1 MKTYERD
8 DKIYAVPLGF
18 SIPAVQGEESLVNAA
33 ESLKTLAEEISSI
46 REENPD
52 LGRVMIPTDSEM
64 LLEIFYR
71 LESTDLKKRT
81 ALWMKRR

>member
-18 SIPAVQGEESLVNAA
+18 LVPAVQGEESLVNAA

-52 LGRVMIPTDSEM
+52 IGRVMIPTDSANASGNFLSSGE
-64 LLEIFYR
+64 YR
-71 LESTDLKKRT
+71 HEKRGWT
-81 ALWMKRR
+81 SG